1 MATSERLVPVTL
13 EEEMRSSYLD
23 YSMSVIVSRAL
34 PDVRDGL
41 KPVHRRVLYSMYEL
55 ALNFNRPYKKSAR
68 IVGETMGKYHP
79 HGDSSIY
86 ETLVRMAQPFSM
98 RHVLVDGQ
106 GNFGSVDGDPA
117 AAMRYCVTGDTLVV
131 TDKGLR
137 RIDALATSGDDLIDE
152 YVLSLGATTQHA
164 ERWFNCGPHPTITLR
179 SRRGFEI
186 TGTHNHPLL
195 VVARGDNG
203 RPRLGWKTLDQ
214 IRRGDVVVIDRSTA
228 LWPQSPTDVSR
239 YYPEFPGCTKG
250 LLNILPITL
259 TEDLAFIL
267 GALATTRTV
276 FDGLVEILHTPS
288 PFCNAWKSAFPE
300 YWLNEIT
307 RESTSNGSVP
317 PQPTFDSFTFVAQFI
332 ANLGLGGSVSDRS
345 IPSVV
350 LESPMTIAAA
360 YLRGLFDMNGTEERN
375 GNAVLQMSLVSTSHK
390 LMHGAQ
396 LLLLRYGIVSSIK
409 CDGAGAA
416 FRLVVA
422 GTENVQRFRTGIGL
436 SGNESTNAVHGASMR
451 RACDVPARS
460 VGKHRMALSRASNS
474 APYSSTVPPDV
485 LYRSD
490 RLGESMFPMRDSISD
505 TELEEL
511 SAATIAGYLCDQ
523 VVDVANAGVRPVYS
537 IRVASPCHSFV
548 ANGFVN
554 HNTEA
559 RLTAIAGEMIR
570 DIEKNTV
577 DFSPN
582 FDDSLQQPTV
592 LPANLPNLLVNGSSG
607 IAVGMATNIPPH
619 NLGEVVDGLIALIQ
633 NPELTVEELMKF
645 VKAPDF
651 PTGGIIYGYDGV
663 AEAFRT
669 GRGKVIVRARV
680 STEVLKSGKEQLV
693 VTELPFQVNKASLIE
708 KVADLVRDKK
718 LEDIA
723 NIRDESD
730 RDGLRVVIELKRDAT
745 PEVVMN
751 NLFKYTQ
758 LQTTFGVNML
768 ALVDGRPRVLSL
780 KDVMEQF
787 LKHRNE
793 VIIRR
798 TQFDLDAAER
808 RAHILEGYI
817 IALDNIDE
825 VIALIKKSKDVES
838 ARSGLMG
845 RFGLSEIQARAILD
859 MRLQRLT
866 GLERDKIQQEYR
878 ETIQL
883 IEKLRAILGSKDLQ
897 MNIVREELGN
907 IRLKFSD
914 PRRTDVIFDYRDFT
928 LEELIAQ
935 EDVVVTIS
943 RNGFIKR
950 FPVSGYRRQHRGG
963 KGVTGMQ
970 TREDDFIEHVF
981 VGSTHSYLI
990 FFTDR
995 GRCFRLKIYEIPEAG
1010 RAAKGRSLANLLPK
1024 EKDEQITAILAVKD
1038 FTADQFI
1045 LMVTRDGTVKK
1056 TALGNFANIR
1066 SNGII
1071 AINLRQ
1077 DDALVATRLTDG
1089 DNDILIGTHKGM
1101 AVRFRESDV
1110 RDMGRAAA
1118 GVRGITLAREDFVI
1132 DMVAVK
1138 RTDSHV
1144 LVVSE
1149 NGMGKRSQVSDFRL
1163 TRRGGKG
1170 VISMNTTEKVGNVV
1184 AMREVVDADD
1194 IVVMTE
1200 GGMVIRQHVADIR
1213 VLGRNTQGVR
1223 LIRLN
1228 ENDRITGI
1236 AVVRA
1241 DEGDEEPA
1249 NGDEPSD
1256 TGDETSE

>member
-55 ALNFNRPYKKSAR
+55 GLNFNRPYKKSAR

-86 ETLVRMAQPFSM
+86 DTLVRMAQPFSM
-98 RHVLVDGQ
+98 RHQLVDGQ

-117 AAMRYCVTGDTLVV
+117 AAMRY
-131 TDKGLR
+131 
-137 RIDALATSGDDLIDE
+137 
-152 YVLSLGATTQHA
+152 
-164 ERWFNCGPHPTITLR
+164 
-179 SRRGFEI
+179 
-186 TGTHNHPLL
+186 
-195 VVARGDNG
+195 
-203 RPRLGWKTLDQ
+203 
-214 IRRGDVVVIDRSTA
+214 
-228 LWPQSPTDVSR
+228 
-239 YYPEFPGCTKG
+239 
-250 LLNILPITL
+250 
-259 TEDLAFIL
+259 
-267 GALATTRTV
+267 
-276 FDGLVEILHTPS
+276 
-288 PFCNAWKSAFPE
+288 
-300 YWLNEIT
+300 
-307 RESTSNGSVP
+307 
-317 PQPTFDSFTFVAQFI
+317 
-332 ANLGLGGSVSDRS
+332 
-345 IPSVV
+345 
-350 LESPMTIAAA
+350 
-360 YLRGLFDMNGTEERN
+360 
-375 GNAVLQMSLVSTSHK
+375 
-390 LMHGAQ
+390 
-396 LLLLRYGIVSSIK
+396 
-409 CDGAGAA
+409 
-416 FRLVVA
+416 
-422 GTENVQRFRTGIGL
+422 
-436 SGNESTNAVHGASMR
+436 
-451 RACDVPARS
+451 
-460 VGKHRMALSRASNS
+460 
-474 APYSSTVPPDV
+474 
-485 LYRSD
+485 
-490 RLGESMFPMRDSISD
+490 
-505 TELEEL
+505 
-511 SAATIAGYLCDQ
+511 
-523 VVDVANAGVRPVYS
+523 
-537 IRVASPCHSFV
+537 
-548 ANGFVN
+548 
-554 HNTEA
+554 TEA

-577 DFSPN
+577 DFQPN

-592 LPANLPNLLVNGSSG
+592 LPANFPNLLVNGSSG

-619 NLGEVVDGLIALIQ
+619 NLGEVIDGLIALIG
-633 NPELTVEELMKF
+633 NADTTVEELMRY

-669 GRGKVIVRARV
+669 GRGRVIVRARV
-680 STEVLKSGKEQLV
+680 STEVLKSGKEQLIV
-693 VTELPFQVNKASLIE
+693 SELPFQVNKANLIE
-708 KVADLVRDKK
+708 KIADLVREKK
-718 LEDIA
+718 LDDIA

-730 RDGLRVVIELKRDAT
+730 RDGLRIVIELKRDAT

-751 NLFKYTQ
+751 NLYKHTQ

-787 LKHRNE
+787 LKHRND
-793 VIIRR
+793 VIVRR
-798 TQFDLDAAER
+798 TQFDLEAAER

-838 ARSGLMG
+838 ARTGLMK
-845 RFGLSEIQARAILD
+845 RFGLSEIQAKAILD

-883 IEKLRAILGSKDLQ
+883 IERLRAILGSKDLQ
-897 MNIVREELGN
+897 MTIVREELEN
-907 IRLKFSD
+907 VRTRFAE
-914 PRRTDVIFDYRDFT
+914 PRRTGVIFDYRDFT

-943 RNGFIKR
+943 NNGFIKR

-1024 EKDEQITAILAVKD
+1024 EKDEQITAILSVKD
-1038 FTADQFI
+1038 FTSDQFI
-1045 LMVTRDGTVKK
+1045 LMVTREGTVKK
-1056 TALGNFANIR
+1056 TALGDFANIR

-1071 AINLRQ
+1071 AINLRG

-1089 DNDILIGTHKGM
+1089 DNDILIATHEGM

-1118 GVRGITLAREDFVI
+1118 GVRGITLGKEDFVI

-1170 VISMNTTEKVGNVV
+1170 VISMNTTERVGKVV

-1228 ENDRITGI
+1228 ENDKITGV

-1241 DEGDEEPA
+1241 EEGD
-1249 NGDEPSD
+1249 DEPLNGEDSA
-1256 TGDETSE
+1256 E